1 MSNTVIRPLS
11 RKARRSEQRWNIAK
25 EITSKLAIL
34 ALLCCTFSYF
44 VPACSTGKHLTEY
57 SNIWGAV
64 EGQPEVTDE
73 NLTKL
78 MSQLRPHPGD
88 AEGHY
93 KQACWYLDRSRYEE
107 AINELKKAIYI
118 KPDHSEAYNAL
129 GVAYDQ
135 KGDFAAASYAYK
147 MALQLNPSHSYIY
160 NNLAYALILQ
170 GKNKEAIDSLKQAI
184 ADGSDS
190 TVTHNNLGLAYAFS
204 GRFDLAMK
212 EFEYT
217 GNSSFAH
224 ELLAKMQYEK
234 GNFEKA
240 KKYYKEA
247 LAIDPD
253 SASSQKG
260 LEHSTLLGRFSAAL
274 GQLKTAMTTKRQ
286 SDAGQKGASGD
297 VAPSLADVGMEVSNG
312 NGVSNMAKNMG
323 LYLDQRGFH
332 IVRLTNA
339 DNFKHSKTTV
349 YYKKGFDE
357 ATRELAEQLPEIP
370 ELQEVKSFDRPN
382 IGMRIVIG
390 KDIMAN
396 RKAVQKEN
404 R

>member
-11 RKARRSEQRWNIAK
+11 PKARQSLHRWNIAK

-34 ALLCCTFSYF
+34 ALLCFTFSYF

-57 SNIWGAV
+57 SNVWGTV
-64 EGQPEVTDE
+64 EGQSEMTDE
-73 NLTKL
+73 NLAKL

-88 AEGHY
+88 PEAHY
-93 KQACWYLDRSRYEE
+93 KQECWYLEQSHYEE

-118 KPDHSEAYNAL
+118 KPDHGEAYNAL

-135 KGDFAAASYAYK
+135 KGDFAAAGYAYK
-147 MALQLNPSHSYIY
+147 MALQLNPNHSYIH

-170 GKNKEAIDSLKQAI
+170 GKNKEAIDSLKEAI
-184 ADGSDS
+184 AQGSDS

-217 GNSSFAH
+217 GNSAFAH
-224 ELLAKMQYEK
+224 ELFAKMQYQK
-234 GNFEKA
+234 GNFDKA

-247 LAIDPD
+247 LEINPE
-253 SASSQKG
+253 SASSQEG
-260 LEHSTLLGRFSAAL
+260 LERSTLLGRFSAAL
-274 GQLKTAMTTKRQ
+274 AQLKTAIATKKQ
-286 SDAGQKGASGD
+286 SGSAQNESSSDGAI
-297 VAPSLADVGMEVSNG
+297 SLAGVGMEVSNG
-312 NGVSNMAKNMG
+312 NGVSSMAKNMG

-339 DNFKHSKTTV
+339 DNFKHSRTTV
-349 YYKKGFDE
+349 YYKKEFNE

-370 ELQEVKSFDRPN
+370 DLKEVKSFDRPN
-382 IGMRIVIG
+382 VGMKIVLG
-390 KDIMAN
+390 KDLVTN
-396 RKAVQKEN
+396 RKAVQKEK

>member
-1 MSNTVIRPLS
+1 M
-11 RKARRSEQRWNIAK
+11 QRWNIAK

-34 ALLCCTFSYF
+34 ALLACTFSYF
-44 VPACSTGKHLTEY
+44 VPACSTGKHLTDY

-64 EGQPEVTDE
+64 EGKPSVTDE
-73 NLTKL
+73 DLTKL

-88 AEGHY
+88 AEAHY
-93 KQACWYLDRSRYEE
+93 KQGCWYLERSRYEE
-107 AINELKKAIYI
+107 AIHEFKKAIYV
-118 KPDHSEAYNAL
+118 KPDYSEAYNGL

-135 KGDFAAASYAYK
+135 KGDFAAAAYAYK
-147 MALQLNPSHSYIY
+147 MALQQNPSLPYVH

-184 ADGSDS
+184 AQGSDS

-204 GRFDLAMK
+204 GRLDLAMK
-212 EFEYT
+212 EFEHT
-217 GNSSFAH
+217 GNSAFAH
-224 ELLAKMQYEK
+224 ELLAKMQYQK

-260 LEHSTLLGRFSAAL
+260 LEQSTLLGKFSAAL
-274 GQLKTAMTTKRQ
+274 TQLKTGMATKRQ
-286 SDAGQKGASGD
+286 GDAGQMAASGD
-297 VAPSLADVGMEVSNG
+297 AAQSLTDVGMEVSNG
-312 NGVSNMAKNMG
+312 NGISNMAKNMG

-339 DNFKHSKTTV
+339 DNFKHSRTKV
-349 YYKKGFDE
+349 YYKKEFNE
-357 ATRELAEQLPEIP
+357 ATRELAEQLPEMP

-382 IGMRIVIG
+382 IGMKIVLG
-390 KDIMAN
+390 KDIVAN
-396 RKAVQKEN
+396 KKAVQKEK